1 MSEFMCH
8 LLEHRSR
15 SGWPLGFV
23 RVVRAEKQGGKGSSY
38 GSRGCEHYPAERM
51 RYCAFLIVP
60 LFSTGSAI
68 SEGIKQKQ
76 TRFLISSTR

>member
-1 MSEFMCH
+1 MEK
-8 LLEHRSR
+8 
-15 SGWPLGFV
+15 
-23 RVVRAEKQGGKGSSY
+23 VVVMDQEDVNITQPRGGGIVCV
-38 GSRGCEHYPAERM
+38 GQ
-51 RYCAFLIVP
+51 FLIVP

>member
-23 RVVRAEKQGGKGSSY
+23 RVVRAERQGGKGGGY

-51 RYCAFLIVP
+51 RYCARGWVSDYAIVDRK
-60 LFSTGSAI
+60 SVV
-68 SEGIKQKQ
+68 
-76 TRFLISSTR
+76 